1 MWNLPLQ
8 THRYFIEA
16 LGGMHLET
24 MLYLQFTKF
33 IQSINIGIKEAPIY
47 LLNIIKDD
55 TNTIT
60 GRNIREILNST
71 NENNIFNLKLSKIRE
86 HKFCEVP
93 ENEKWRINFIKELTN
108 VKLKNL
114 EINFTKNE
122 ELTRKEIDAIIEII
136 STM

>member
-1 MWNLPLQ
+1 MELATSNSQILYWSSWRNASWN
-8 THRYFIEA
+8 HVIFAIHKIY
-16 LGGMHLET
+16 
-24 MLYLQFTKF
+24 
-33 IQSINIGIKEAPIY
+33 SIYKYWNQRSTIY

-60 GRNIREILNST
+60 GRNIHEILNST
-71 NENNIFNLKLSKIRE
+71 NENNIFNLKLSKIRK
-86 HKFCEVP
+86 HKFCELP

-114 EINFTKNE
+114 EINFTNNE
-122 ELTRKEIDAIIEII
+122 EFTRKEIDAIIEII